1 MVCFAAFHNIICA
14 RCFNEGWIVSTS
26 GISFHLKQ
34 EQSTAKSRFWET
46 INLLASFNKVNEG
59 EKVTSRIGN
68 GFESFSRCVYSFL
81 GIAADVTIAFV
92 SRVCSSMLVNLTWF
106 SFLTENSRETK
117 ITVSLFSRRCGQCVK
132 VSFSGLGFSLEGLPT
147 HIYLPFISKRHG
159 CCLAFRSVSR
169 SRSCQSGGHLLE
181 AAFVLCWISVVF
193 LLILPWPLYA
203 LLETLLL

>member
-117 ITVSLFSRRCGQCVK
+117 ITVSLFFPSMWAVCK
-132 VSFSGLGFSLEGLPT
+132 GLVFGVGLQPRGLADTYLFTFYFEAAWLLFSLSL
-147 HIYLPFISKRHG
+147 
-159 CCLAFRSVSR
+159 CL
-169 SRSCQSGGHLLE
+169 E
-181 AAFVLCWISVVF
+181 K
-193 LLILPWPLYA
+193 
-203 LLETLLL
+203 